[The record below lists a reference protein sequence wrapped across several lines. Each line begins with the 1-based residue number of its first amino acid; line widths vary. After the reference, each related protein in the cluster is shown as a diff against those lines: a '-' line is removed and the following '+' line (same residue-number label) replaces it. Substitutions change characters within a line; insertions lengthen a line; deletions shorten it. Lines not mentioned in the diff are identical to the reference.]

1 MKFKNTLQSPHG
13 TRVFTQIKQASE
25 VKERGFLDTT
35 VHPQLPSRTWAVV
48 NQGSTGAGI
57 WVTLIALNLRQKQMA
72 LPVGISQ
79 RREFPMRYVHGNYP
93 SWVSWH
99 APSSF
104 VRKSLEWH
112 VSWLGNESCFWIWK
126 IWLQQARGKC
136 LLLLPAGRSKAEGLD
151 YPRRACFTQGKGGAS
166 GLKSLLL
173 FCAGQGARGRLL
185 IEKANQGWSRAV
197 SWELGPRKGK
207 ECGNRK
213 EKKQRQK
220 LLFCC
225 TKEGGDPRLLVTQE
239 EAYLGKWESLSVDPF
254 RSEANYG
261 WPRASKRLFCG
272 SSSFHTRM
280 GSLV

>member
-136 LLLLPAGRSKAEGLD
+136 LLLLPAGRSIFIEPEGRNMCLKERNQTVD
-151 YPRRACFTQGKGGAS
+151 HKVWGFKYPLCS
-166 GLKSLLL
+166 YNSM
-173 FCAGQGARGRLL
+173 
-185 IEKANQGWSRAV
+185 W
-197 SWELGPRKGK
+197 
-207 ECGNRK
+207 
-213 EKKQRQK
+213 
-220 LLFCC
+220 
-225 TKEGGDPRLLVTQE
+225 
-239 EAYLGKWESLSVDPF
+239 
-254 RSEANYG
+254 NYYS
-261 WPRASKRLFCG
+261 A
-272 SSSFHTRM
+272 SSFSNH
-280 GSLV
+280 SPIYNVISIHLKCQEFS